1 MFEDLYD
8 NLKVINASQA
18 GWEDKILKKIGP
30 KEPHTIAPFKAI
42 LNLAQELGV
51 KTVVIES
58 NYVDSEFLD
67 EFRTHYCASFRCYP
81 TLCKR
86 IHFFNNSF
94 TKKEVPTLNLVEQGY
109 LGFSIIRPIGSFCT
123 GRTILISPKHDGNTM
138 FTLCKAR
145 FETNLAGNKLFVDGM
160 PFMQQDTNVGVCAQA
175 AIWMASLY
183 MHQKFNLPHFS
194 PSQITV
200 AATKSLTI
208 GPIRRGLVPEQIL
221 TALREMDYTP
231 VIFIHY
237 DDEVSSRIIYAYAE
251 SELPV
256 IMLLQ
261 VGKEG
266 HAVVVGG
273 HDFHYRRH
281 INSSW
286 ESNIHW
292 VDRFYIHD
300 DAMSPYA
307 QMLVRGRVG
316 RKRDV
321 SYSIKEHARY
331 IIVPVP
337 PAITM
342 QADDVFDHGDTLMEC
357 LNDLVDLFG
366 PKAEPFHFSNVELTG
381 IVLRTYL
388 RASNDFKVGLST
400 GMSKLF
406 QHRYK
411 SMCMPRY
418 IWVTEVSKHKYINKS
433 RSRDRKIIGEI
444 IIDSTADRHAHMESY
459 LAIHLLGRMIV
470 RRPEE
475 TEPYALYVDP
485 SEKPYGHLVR

>member
-1 MFEDLYD
+1 MFEEFYD
-8 NLKVINASQA
+8 NLEVIDASQA
-18 GWEDKILKKIGP
+18 DWRDNILKTVGR
-30 KEPHTIAPFKAI
+30 KEPQTITPFKAI
-42 LNLAQELGV
+42 LNLAHKLGV
-51 KTVVIES
+51 KTVVVES
-58 NYVDSEFLD
+58 NYVDTEFLD
-67 EFRTHYCASFRCYP
+67 EFRTHYCASFRCYS

-86 IHFFNNSF
+86 IHFFSNSF
-94 TKKEVPTLNLVEQGY
+94 TKKEVPTLNLAEQGY

-123 GRTILISPKHDGNTM
+123 GRTILISPKHDGDTM
-138 FTLCKAR
+138 FTLCKTG
-145 FETNLAGNKLFVDGM
+145 FEANLAGNKLSVEGM

-183 MHQKFNLPHFS
+183 MHQKFNFPHFS
-194 PSQITV
+194 PSQVTA

-208 GPIRRGLVPEQIL
+208 GPVRRGLVPEQIV
-221 TALREMDYTP
+221 TGLREMGYTP
-231 VIFIHY
+231 VIFTHY
-237 DDEVSSRIIYAYAE
+237 DDEVTSRLIYAYIE

-261 VGKEG
+261 VGTEG
-266 HAVVVGG
+266 HAVVVVG
-273 HDFHYRRH
+273 HDFNYQTY
-281 INSSW
+281 IDPSW
-286 ESNIHW
+286 ESNMHW
-292 VDRFYIHD
+292 IDRFYIHD
-300 DAMSPYA
+300 DAVAPYT
-307 QMLVRGRVG
+307 QMLVRGCVG
-316 RKRDV
+316 RERDV
-321 SYSIKEHARY
+321 SYSVRENARY
-331 IIVPVP
+331 IVVPVP

-342 QADDVFDHGDTLMEC
+342 QANDVFDHLDTLMER

-366 PKAEPFHFSNVELTG
+366 LKAEPFHFSDAELTG

-400 GMSKLF
+400 GMSELF

-418 IWVTEVSKHKYINKS
+418 IWVTEVSKQEYINKP
-433 RSRDRKIIGEI
+433 RSQDRKIIGEI

-470 RRPEE
+470 KHPNED
-475 TEPYALYVDP
+475 EPYALYVDP